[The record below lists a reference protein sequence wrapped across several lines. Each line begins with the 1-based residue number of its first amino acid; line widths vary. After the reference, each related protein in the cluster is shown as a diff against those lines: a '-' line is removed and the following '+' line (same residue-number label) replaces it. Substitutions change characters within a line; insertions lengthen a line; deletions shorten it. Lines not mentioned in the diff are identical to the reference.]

1 MSFTIRSMR
10 GQRGR
15 PQGLLPQSGYSLAQ
29 FNPRVDPYAQERA
42 DIRAARPEGARFDP
56 LSRDLLDFYS
66 AAPPAQSPPSRSSN
80 RNRRRQS
87 PTNPVY
93 YRGPSIYGGNSGQLG
108 PESRYYTSGAAGGQ
122 SAQILNRRFK
132 MGAPRSRSEMET
144 RLDAY
149 NRHLLAEERA
159 GRRLNPG
166 NQPLI
171 KYYASRD
178 AGRASDRRSQAPS
191 PTPFLGRESSSP
203 TFLGGRDTPRFLGR
217 QDSPSFV
224 GSSGPTFTGRA
235 NITDYRLF
243 GPQGVFLGRGNT
255 APAPAQSGGVAEGV
269 AGMMGGGL
277 VEPKTPFRKGGAM
290 DRMVSEMTRN
300 ISRR

>member
-15 PQGLLPQSGYSLAQ
+15 PQGPSPQRGYSIAQ
-29 FNPRVDPYAQERA
+29 FNPRADPYAQERA

-66 AAPPAQSPPSRSSN
+66 VAPPDPSQSFG
-80 RNRRRQS
+80 RNRRRQFG
-87 PTNPVY
+87 PNPVY
-93 YRGPSIYGGNSGQLG
+93 YREPSIYGGGSTQLG
-108 PESRYYTSGAAGGQ
+108 PESRYYTPGVVGGE
-122 SAQILNRRFK
+122 SAQRLNTRYRL
-132 MGAPRSRSEMET
+132 GAPRSRSEMEI
-144 RLDAY
+144 RRDAY

-166 NQPLI
+166 NQALI

-178 AGRASDRRSQAPS
+178 AGRASDRRSQTPS
-191 PTPFLGRESSSP
+191 PTPFLGREPSSP

-217 QDSPSFV
+217 QGSPSFL

-255 APAPAQSGGVAEGV
+255 APAPAPAQSGGVAEGV